1 MATRI
6 KDLLAVCGI
15 AIAGLAVS
23 LGFALVPGASTNLA
37 MFLAQAAG

>member
-23 LGFALVPGASTNLA
+23 LGFALVPAASTDLVA
-37 MFLAQAAG
+37 LFAQVVG

>member
-1 MATRI
+1 MTTGI

-23 LGFALVPGASTNLA
+23 LGFALAPAASTDLVA
-37 MFLAQAAG
+37 LFARVAG

>member
-1 MATRI
+1 MTTGI

-23 LGFALVPGASTNLA
+23 LGFALVPAASTDLVA
-37 MFLAQAAG
+37 LFARVAG